1 MPPLIK
7 LQALKSPKM
16 PTGQQYAKAMQART
30 QKTAALTLRD
40 LESTTRTWKTKV
52 AFDVTITQTGANYA
66 VTAGTDNQIWGWVN
80 SGTKPHTIRP
90 KRSKYL
96 RFSSGYKAKTRVG
109 IIGSI
114 EGGAF
119 GSDVFSAGVKHPG
132 FKGRGFTQA
141 IQKRR
146 QKTME
151 QEISQGIAEVARTA
165 K

>member
-1 MPPLIK
+1 MPTLK
-7 LQALKSPKM
+7 LKALKPPKM
-16 PTGQQYAKAMQART
+16 PTGAQYATAMQKRV

-40 LESTTRTWKTKV
+40 LEATTRTWNHKV
-52 AFDVTITQTGANYA
+52 AFDVTITQTGANYGI
-66 VTAGTDNQIWGWVN
+66 TAGTDDTIYGYVN
-80 SGTKPHTIRP
+80 NGTKPHIIRP

-109 IIGSI
+109 IINSYP
-114 EGGAF
+114 GGAF
-119 GSDVFSAGVKHPG
+119 GSDVFSALVHHPG
-132 FKGRGFTQA
+132 YPGRRFTQT

-146 QKTME
+146 QKTAE